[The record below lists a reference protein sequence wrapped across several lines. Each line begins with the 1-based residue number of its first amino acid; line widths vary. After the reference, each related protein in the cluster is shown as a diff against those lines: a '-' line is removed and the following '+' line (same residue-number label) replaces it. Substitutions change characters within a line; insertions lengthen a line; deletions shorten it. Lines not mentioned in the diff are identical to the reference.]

1 MLALVVFGI
10 AALAMLK
17 TDEFPDVQ
25 APVVVVS
32 LLYPGASPENVEREV
47 IEPVEDAISGISG
60 VNRIKSSALDSFGLL
75 IVEFALREGPPGGDA
90 GDPRR
95 DRRSSA
101 PTCRPRWRSR
111 SSRGST
117 PATSRSCR

>member
-1 MLALVVFGI
+1 MFISDFAIHRPIITVVSMLALVVFGI

-32 LLYPGASPENVEREV
+32 LLYPGAAPENVEREV

-60 VNRIKSSALDSFGLL
+60 VNRINSSALDSFGLL
-75 IVEFALREGPPGGDA
+75 IVEFLYEKDLQEATQQIRDEIGIIRADLPPEM
-90 GDPRR
+90 
-95 DRRSSA
+95 
-101 PTCRPRWRSR
+101 
-111 SSRGST
+111 
-117 PATSRSCR
+117 